1 MRNMFK
7 LLAEKLRSGEDVVM
21 VTVIA
26 SSGST
31 PRGAGSRMLITKD
44 GRIAGTIGGGAVEY
58 RSQHIAAKVLEEKT
72 SGEHDF
78 SLTRDDVQNLGMICG
93 GAVKVFF
100 KYIPANDVETLAL
113 CDKTEELFALGEDM
127 WLISDIADEGRLG
140 LYTKSAGYYG
150 IDAPDWLKEKL
161 TRHPLRQIWE
171 GRDIY
176 EEQINSSGIVYVFGC
191 GHVAQELVPVLS
203 HVGFR
208 CVALDDRPEF
218 ASEALFP
225 SAEKVILCDFEHI
238 SDYITITEEDYC
250 CVMTRG
256 HSFDTTVEAQLLRT
270 PACYIGVIGSKH
282 KIKSV
287 SSKLVEEYGI
297 EKSQLERITTPIG
310 LSIKAETPAE
320 IAISIAGQMI
330 ELRATRTAEKA

>member
-1 MRNMFK
+1 MRNMLK
-7 LLAEKLRSGEDVVM
+7 LLADKLRSGEDIVM

-31 PRGAGSRMLITKD
+31 PRGAGSRMLISKD

-58 RSQHIAAKVLEEKT
+58 RSQQIAAQVLEEKK

-78 SLTRDDVQNLGMICG
+78 SLTREDVQNLGMICG

-100 KYIPANDVETLAL
+100 KYIPANDEEILSL
-113 CDKTEELFALGEDM
+113 CEKAEEFFALGEDM
-127 WLISDIADEGRLG
+127 WLISDIADDGRLG

-171 GRDIY
+171 GRDMY
-176 EEQINSSGIVYVFGC
+176 EEQICSSGIVYVFGG
-191 GHVAQELVPVLS
+191 GHVAQELVPVLN

-208 CVALDDRPEF
+208 CVVLDDRPEF

-225 SAEKVILCDFEHI
+225 AAEKVILCDFEHI
-238 SDYITITEEDYC
+238 SDYISITEEDYC

-256 HSFDTTVEAQLLRT
+256 HSFDTTVQAQLLLT

-282 KIKSV
+282 KKKGV
-287 SSKLVEEYGI
+287 YQRLVEEFGI
-297 EKSQLERITTPIG
+297 EESQLDRITSPIG

-330 ELRATRTAEKA
+330 ELRAIRTENQ